1 MKNLRKF
8 MKTITCCMLSIVLC
22 FSSSGSSFLTSE
34 VIRVEAA
41 ETASLLDWFLTL
53 LAAAGFSYTSKGMAE
68 TEFGEFIT
76 SLEADRN
83 AVANASAIEELQE
96 KIPWL
101 NFDEENATIAALDAQ
116 LGYMYESL
124 TSGKEAA
131 AAQYSSVNV
140 QRAGSY
146 LMSKMRYWINE
157 RFPYAKTAGLGT
169 IGQALVTVK
178 PSPGVE
184 LTDSV
189 AVFLSENWP
198 AFFPVVGSARSF
210 LSYLQQHSGEYVNDS
225 SRFMIF
231 MSWFTSGTLEIEIVE
246 IPNDVLYLKLPN
258 FDYSKDGVTFSKANG
273 NFKSIS
279 FLLNSSEH
287 FVFDP
292 SAFLTLGFNSDNAVL
307 RNNVLDDTDD
317 GVVVLFSSLTGLF
330 LVNSDGSSFA
340 ESDDVV
346 KISDSISDTVPSEAV
361 ESQAIID
368 AVAAALEAGSATKE
382 YDFAAVLS
390 LISAGNDQQHEDNDK
405 QLIKLSMIETLLSGL
420 VKFLEEN
427 SKTTAADVGNIV
439 VSLNKIGDKVTEA
452 VTSFD
457 TTEVTNTLNNI
468 NTGTLSLINSNV
480 ADIGLS
486 IPAAIDNLRAA
497 VDVLP
502 IDDIAADIESIPKIL
517 GIDIANAAD
526 AASKSISAD
535 IKGLSDSVNDAIDGL
550 GIGSIAI
557 GVNALLERLL
567 DKSESIDSAIS
578 SIKPV
583 AEEMDSRG
591 FNLLNLLHAIFMILF
606 LLLKIFIDC
615 LVFITLIFNIKAEP
629 YFLNDYMV
637 QGLEFLKTT
646 EISGF
651 GISIH
656 AFLMN
661 LLSIVVIFAVVG
673 SLKRHIHR
681 MKIK

>member
-101 NFDEENATIAALDAQ
+101 NFDEEDETIAALDAQ

-140 QRAGSY
+140 QRAGAY

-178 PSPGVE
+178 PSPGIE

-198 AFFPVVGSARSF
+198 AFLSSSGSGVKSLLNHLEA
-210 LSYLQQHSGEYVNDS
+210 HKNEYVSADT
-225 SRFMIF
+225 SRFFILFDTVSYTSCIF
-231 MSWFTSGTLEIEIVE
+231 LRVVE
-246 IPNDVLYLKLPN
+246 VPDDVRYIRLSD
-258 FDYSKDGVTFSKANG
+258 FSYSVDGQTFFRAS
-273 NFKSIS
+273 NFKSTCFTVLPDAVLYNQYAFVGS
-279 FLLNSSEH
+279 YDFDNASLYGNMLDDHSDGYTLLFNSLEDLFLLDS
-287 FVFDP
+287 F
-292 SAFLTLGFNSDNAVL
+292 G
-307 RNNVLDDTDD
+307 NVI
-317 GVVVLFSSLTGLF
+317 
-330 LVNSDGSSFA
+330 A

-346 KISDSISDTVPSEAV
+346 KISDSISDTVPSEAA

-368 AVAAALEAGSATKE
+368 AVVATLEAGSATKE

-457 TTEVTNTLNNI
+457 TSEVTNTLNNI

-502 IDDIAADIESIPKIL
+502 IDDIAAGIESIPKIL
-517 GIDIANAAD
+517 GIDITNAAD
-526 AASKSISAD
+526 AVSKSISAD
-535 IKGLSDSVNDAIDGL
+535 IKGLSDSVDDAIDGL

-567 DKSESIDSAIS
+567 DKSESIDSAVS

-583 AEEMDSRG
+583 AEEMDPKG

-646 EISGF
+646 EITGF

-656 AFLMN
+656 AFLMS
-661 LLSIVVIFAVVG
+661 LLSIVVIFSVVG
-673 SLKRHIHR
+673 TLKRHIHR

>member
-1 MKNLRKF
+1 MKDLRKF

-101 NFDEENATIAALDAQ
+101 NFDEENETIAALDAQ
-116 LGYMYESL
+116 LGYMHKSL
-124 TSGKEAA
+124 TSGKDAA
-131 AAQYSSVNV
+131 ASEYPSVNV

-178 PSPGVE
+178 PSPGIE

-189 AVFLSENWP
+189 AVFLSKNWP

-258 FDYSKDGVTFSKANG
+258 FDYSKDGVTFSNANG

-287 FVFDP
+287 FVYDP
-292 SAFLTLGFNSDNAVL
+292 SAFLTMGFNSDNAVL

-346 KISDSISDTVPSEAV
+346 KISDSISDTVPSEAA

-427 SKTTAADVGNIV
+427 SKTTAADVVNIV

-457 TTEVTNTLNNI
+457 TSEVTNILNNI

-502 IDDIAADIESIPKIL
+502 IDDIAAGIESIPKIL
-517 GIDIANAAD
+517 GIDITNAAD

-673 SLKRHIHR
+673 TLKRHIHR